1 VTATAAFVG
10 RLHARR
16 RSAAPDRTRPPRPAE
31 HGIEQL
37 DDLGVLQV
45 PPLAA
50 LGSPAEIAA
59 RFGSTRELKHA
70 VTKLS
75 DLIYVA

>member
-1 VTATAAFVG
+1 LWADFMPAAG
-10 RLHARR
+10 PLRPTELARH
-16 RSAAPDRTRPPRPAE
+16 DPAE

-59 RFGSTRELKHA
+59 RFGSIRELS
-70 VTKLS
+70 TP
-75 DLIYVA
+75 